1 MWNFT
6 KAVVRK
12 QAATMMS
19 ELERK
24 ITFSAILCLTGRL
37 RRLVTIQGKRIAYAS
52 LIVENTPAVRTILGV
67 W

>member
-1 MWNFT
+1 
-6 KAVVRK
+6 
-12 QAATMMS
+12 MMS